1 MLMCRSQVEY
11 CYGTVNKSN
20 GRSAGLDA
28 CIYVEQ
34 CFSERYVVNAP
45 LLRAHFRLYVCLF

>member
-1 MLMCRSQVEY
+1 MCRSQVEY

-45 LLRAHFRLYVCLF
+45 LLRALHFRLYVCLF